1 MSVLVSVMDLEKR
14 FGGCSALR
22 GVNAEFPAG
31 SFTAVLGPSG
41 CGKTTL
47 LRLLAG
53 FERPT
58 SGTVAFDGRIV
69 SSSDFQEPP
78 EARGLGMVFQSFAL
92 WPHMTVAEHV
102 LFALRHRGQGGGRAA
117 ALELL
122 RPLGLE
128 GLADRR
134 PAQLSG
140 GQRQRVSL
148 ARALAGSPGILLMD
162 EPLSA
167 LDAELR
173 IEMRQEIASLHRRHG
188 STFVY
193 VTHDQE
199 EAMALAD
206 RIVVMNGGGI
216 EQIGSPQ
223 EVYTNPA
230 SPFVARFVSKAN
242 LIRGRWEGCRFH
254 PEGAEGGAFW
264 TWPDHADSAVWRA
277 EGVYPLRPEQLA
289 LSGDGRGLPA
299 EVEHVQYQGRE
310 LHCALRSRGALLKA
324 YRSSNNPVLP
334 GHRVWI
340 NPEA

>member
-242 LIRGRWEGCRFH
+242 LIRGCWEGCRFH
-254 PEGAEGGAFW
+254 PEGAEGGACW
-264 TWPDHADSAVWRA
+264 TWPGGSAAVWR
-277 EGVYPLRPEQLA
+277 EKGVYPLRPEQLA
-289 LSGDGRGLPA
+289 FSEDGRGLPA
-299 EVEHVQYQGRE
+299 EVEHIQYQGRE
-310 LHCALRSRGALLKA
+310 LHCAFRSRGALLRA
-324 YRSSNNPVLP
+324 YRPLSSPLP
-334 GHRVWI
+334 RGRVWI
-340 NPEA
+340 NPEP